1 MKLTSRCWPGRS
13 SASRRTAGQRGS
25 SSGASCRDQSNKI
38 FAKMKTTA
46 QTGMKNLTDWFSRVY
61 VINCAHRPDRL
72 AAVMEHLKDTGMA
85 DVSKV
90 HVFNAI
96 IGDYTGHPA
105 GWGSGNGAWGCLQ
118 SHRRLLE
125 DVMHVRDERGDM
137 LLESV
142 LILEDDVF
150 FVEEALDLLNEFM
163 PEVPS
168 DWGQIYL
175 GGQHRRRVDTT
186 GSPSVVV
193 GNSVNRTHAHA
204 ISRAHIH
211 AVYHHISYME
221 DYRGTSKHVDHQ
233 LELAHNR
240 KDWPVYCPAR
250 WIAGQEAGT
259 SNISGKTNGRQ
270 LWV

>member
-1 MKLTSRCWPGRS
+1 M
-13 SASRRTAGQRGS
+13 
-25 SSGASCRDQSNKI
+25 I
-38 FAKMKTTA
+38 FPMKTPKAPKLKT
-46 QTGMKNLTDWFSRVY
+46 LTDWFSRVY

-72 AAVMEHLKDTGMA
+72 ETVMKHLKESGMA

-90 HVFNAI
+90 HVFQAI

-105 GWGSGNGAWGCLQ
+105 DWGSGNGAWGCLQ
-118 SHRRLLE
+118 SHRRLME
-125 DVMHVRDERGDM
+125 DVMHTRDERGDM

-150 FVEEALDLLNEFM
+150 FVEDALQRLNEFM
-163 PEVPS
+163 PDVPA

-175 GGQHRRRVDTT
+175 GGQHRRRTDPT
-186 GSPSVVV
+186 GSPHVVI

-204 ISRAHIH
+204 ISREYIQK
-211 AVYHHISYME
+211 VYHHISYMP

-240 KDWPVYCPAR
+240 KDWPVFCPVK

-259 SNISGKTNGRQ
+259 SNISGKTNQRQ
-270 LWV
+270 LWG